1 MDQTLNNNVSRPL
14 VENRSPGVQNGGE
27 STLPN
32 PPFVRP
38 PLTRNDSRSAF
49 PSPSPR
55 PAAPQLQQRPQFQPG
70 GPVTN
75 SPQLGPR
82 PGTPVPRGPISGTPG
97 PQPIRPQAPYLRPGG
112 PQSINPQQGP
122 RPQQGPTQP
131 SQRPPVPNNLQFGPR
146 QPPQFGSASTPE
158 GARPNINSQLN
169 GSSKQNPAQNTGQLS
184 RQPSQ
189 GSLNNTDS
197 SQSYQSKPVNLD
209 NQNNSN
215 ENQNINKPESN
226 NEISG
231 AGKARSYSIAAAPGA
246 PSPLEMDDD
255 RRKSVSA
262 VSGRIDEIGARN
274 LGLGQIQEIR
284 GSKDNVLGSRE
295 SVRSEASNEGTKDI
309 TDRPESRLAASKMT
323 ESFMGSLSNLSNKK
337 KTDDDDDVVLQNN
350 LGVGKMESI
359 QNKTNLSD
367 RSPSL
372 TRSDDSPE
380 PKNISQNSVLSNK
393 SQSVTPEPQR
403 PKTPKIEIKQDT
415 NMETKKSASP
425 ATPNRPVSKSPL
437 LESKSPLP
445 DSKSPTQL
453 KKKPGELNTAGQAPV
468 DSKRSTPRKIV
479 SAPKSRPKDGDN
491 DSGVDESTQGN
502 DLNGSPGSPNKT
514 LPSKLPTK
522 EKSSS
527 SLKPSLSRSS
537 SKSATA
543 KTPENPPP
551 SEKKKVPMNKIQVG
565 NAPSPNIKTV
575 KSKIGSL
582 ENTTY
587 KPGGG
592 KVKIENRKL
601 DFNNVTPKIAAKN
614 DAYTPSGGSKKI
626 TTTKLEWNAKSKIGS
641 LQNTS
646 YKPGGGD
653 KKIET
658 VKLDFKEKA
667 KPKVASTVNITHKP
681 GGGAVKIENQKLEF
695 KAQSKVG
702 SLDNVKHK
710 PGGGDIKIFDDKD
723 YIKQIGGQSP
733 LPNSHGQSRQESDFY
748 MEEWEEDRP
757 LSRSRSARFSRT
769 PRTPRALSPRKP
781 PDDRFL
787 RSSVRNKSR
796 PVSARDPP
804 PMTCSRRSS
813 ITHRPAFTIY

>member
-1 MDQTLNNNVSRPL
+1 MEQTPNNNVSRPS
-14 VENRSPGVQNGGE
+14 VENRSPGIQNGSE
-27 STLPN
+27 STVPN
-32 PPFVRP
+32 PSFVRP

-49 PSPSPR
+49 PSPAPR

-82 PGTPVPRGPISGTPG
+82 PGAPVPRGAITGAPG
-97 PQPIRPQAPYLRPGG
+97 SQPIRPQAPYLRPAG

-122 RPQQGPTQP
+122 RPQQSPTQI

-146 QPPQFGSASTPE
+146 QTPQFGSASTPE
-158 GARPNINSQLN
+158 GARQSLNSQLN
-169 GSSKQNPAQNTGQLS
+169 GSPKQNPAQNTGQLS
-184 RQPSQ
+184 RQSSQ

-197 SQSYQSKPVNLD
+197 PQSYQSKPVNLD

-215 ENQNINKPESN
+215 ENQNVNKAEGN
-226 NEISG
+226 NEMPG
-231 AGKARSYSIAAAPGA
+231 AGKARSFSIAAAPGA
-246 PSPLEMDDD
+246 PSPLKMEDD

-284 GSKDNVLGSRE
+284 GSKDVLGSRE

-309 TDRPESRLAASKMT
+309 TDRPESRLAGSKMT
-323 ESFMGSLSNLSNKK
+323 ESFMGSLSNLTNKK
-337 KTDDDDDVVLQNN
+337 KTDDDDDVVSQNN
-350 LGVGKMESI
+350 LSVGKNDSM
-359 QNKTNLSD
+359 QNKTELSD

-415 NMETKKSASP
+415 NLESKKSPS
-425 ATPNRPVSKSPL
+425 TPNRPLSKSPL
-437 LESKSPLP
+437 LESKSPIP
-445 DSKSPTQL
+445 DSKPPTQL
-453 KKKPGELNTAGQAPV
+453 MKKTSELHTAGQTPV
-468 DSKRSTPRKIV
+468 DSKRSTPRKVV

-502 DLNGSPGSPNKT
+502 DHNGSPGSPNKT

-551 SEKKKVPMNKIQVG
+551 SEKKKVPMNKVQVG

-601 DFNNVTPKIAAKN
+601 DFNKVTPKIAAKN
-614 DAYTPSGGSKKI
+614 DAYTPSGGAKKI

-681 GGGAVKIENQKLEF
+681 GGGTVKIENQKLEF

-723 YIKQIGGQSP
+723 YIKQIGGHSP
-733 LPNSHGQSRQESDFY
+733 LPNSHGQSRQES
-748 MEEWEEDRP
+748 P
-757 LSRSRSARFSRT
+757 V
-769 PRTPRALSPRKP
+769 P
-781 PDDRFL
+781 P
-787 RSSVRNKSR
+787 SQQ
-796 PVSARDPP
+796 PP
-804 PMTCSRRSS
+804 KADENLNEQQS
-813 ITHRPAFTIY
+813 